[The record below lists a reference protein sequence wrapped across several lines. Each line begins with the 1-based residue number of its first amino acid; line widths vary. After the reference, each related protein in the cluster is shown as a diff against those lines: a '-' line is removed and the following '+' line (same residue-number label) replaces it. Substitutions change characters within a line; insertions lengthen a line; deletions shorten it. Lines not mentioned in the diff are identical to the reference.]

1 MIMVFLG
8 NAKKEYIYLS
18 YTNFPQGEQKKM
30 TFPTLYAL
38 EKTVGTVRWPDRYEA
53 LLTGDQTSKFRI
65 SKNAFYNFE
74 IEFRNRVSLSSRD
87 GVLAQGFLGFKGHSI
102 MIDTYK
108 KRKCWERFLEV
119 TAEGIERNVIPNF
132 EGMGAKYLRSKRRPR
147 DEEMGWYNISNEE
160 KRNLE
165 FLGVLDLVHSSIL
178 KTINSPGLQAIRFD
192 E

>member
-18 YTNFPQGEQKKM
+18 YADFPRIEQKKM
-30 TFPTLYAL
+30 IFPTLYAL
-38 EKTVGTVRWPDRYEA
+38 EKTVGTIRWPNRYETS
-53 LLTGDQTSKFRI
+53 LIGDQISKFRI
-65 SKNAFYNFE
+65 SKNAFYNFDL
-74 IEFRNRVSLSSRD
+74 EFRNRVSLSSRD
-87 GVLAQGFLGFKGHSI
+87 GILAQGSLGLRGHSI
-102 MIDTYK
+102 MIDTYS

-132 EGMGAKYLRSKRRPR
+132 EGMGVKYLRSKRRPY
-147 DEEMGWYNISNEE
+147 DEEMGWHSISNEK

-178 KTINSPGLQAIRFD
+178 KTISSPGLQAIRFD